1 MEDLLKELYLEAE
14 RSNQPLILNIHKR
27 MFKKSKWL
35 KDLVIETNAGVS
47 LMVKEFLQAEIN
59 GDLYAKNGITN
70 EFVKSSDVFEAS
82 PDARPSEM
90 MPR

>member
-1 MEDLLKELYLEAE
+1 MLLVEKHLEDLLKELYLEAE

-27 MFKKSKWL
+27 MFKKSKRL

-59 GDLYAKNGITN
+59 GDLYAKNGI
-70 EFVKSSDVFEAS
+70 
-82 PDARPSEM
+82 
-90 MPR
+90 